1 VGVYRSDHKLI
12 TAGKNHYGSVRP
24 PDIFTGEYYSISQRT
39 IMVNSQDCLRLPIC
53 GSLLPMRSQRS
64 LEPNDHYSP
73 LLYSSSTHKPKT
85 QNWKPPPITS
95 FAAPHTFSCSRL
107 TPRDSPFLSHQG
119 RPIAKIPRNTNKSTQ
134 RPSLCFQRQVKSRL
148 VLCKSA
154 QPRMG
159 PWGPVLSAAEWI
171 RG

>member
-1 VGVYRSDHKLI
+1 MGVYRSDHKLI

-24 PDIFTGEYYSISQRT
+24 PDIFPGEYYSISQRT
-39 IMVNSQDCLRLPIC
+39 IIVNSQDCLRLPIC

-119 RPIAKIPRNTNKSTQ
+119 RPIAKIPRNTINQHKDLLCVFSGKSNPALSCANQ
-134 RPSLCFQRQVKSRL
+134 RNPAR
-148 VLCKSA
+148 
-154 QPRMG
+154 G
-159 PWGPVLSAAEWI
+159 PGGLS
-171 RG
+171 